1 MHVRY
6 HISAL
11 MSDPG
16 SPLKSEG
23 TTITGE
29 FKLLKQGDPG
39 RQKFSFFFMT
49 PNPLQVKYKKQTS
62 QSQAVHSIYKR
73 EKELNKGHFFPR
85 AASQCQL
92 SPTPTL
98 PSKLSG
104 TGDWSPTAD
113 WALYISDM
121 QREAS
126 S

>member
-49 PNPLQVKYKKQTS
+49 PNPLKVKYKKQTS
-62 QSQAVHSIYKR
+62 QSQTVHSIYKR

-85 AASQCQL
+85 AASQC
-92 SPTPTL
+92 
-98 PSKLSG
+98 
-104 TGDWSPTAD
+104 
-113 WALYISDM
+113 
-121 QREAS
+121 
-126 S
+126 